1 MFQSAG
7 GVEAGGRNATVP
19 GGRGEPERGGSQQ
32 TQGPAG
38 VGYPA
43 GEQAHQDSPA
53 GEQGAAG
60 GSGGA
65 PGSTAGE
72 SGWLF
77 NVVIQNALE
86 LIMSKYRQHVTRLV
100 NCPKPDFQGLNNRN
114 IQVSQ
119 L

>member
-65 PGSTAGE
+65 PGSA
-72 SGWLF
+72 
-77 NVVIQNALE
+77 VQ
-86 LIMSKYRQHVTRLV
+86 
-100 NCPKPDFQGLNNRN
+100 
-114 IQVSQ
+114 SQ
-119 L
+119 LVSCRFSTLKLFRTPWSSSCPSTGSTSPGWSTVPSRTFKD